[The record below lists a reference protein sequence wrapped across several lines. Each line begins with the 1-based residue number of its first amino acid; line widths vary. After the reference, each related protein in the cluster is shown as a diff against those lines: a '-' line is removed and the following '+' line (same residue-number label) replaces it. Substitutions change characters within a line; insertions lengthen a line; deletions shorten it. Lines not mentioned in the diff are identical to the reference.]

1 MDTSLFQLITRVQNN
16 DKNALQE
23 IIDKFKPLINKLA
36 RKLKYEEAETD
47 LIIAIILL
55 LKNINLEK
63 FKNTSDDAIVNYI
76 NYSLNNKATDL
87 FRKYVFKKDN
97 ELPIDLD
104 IIYQNND
111 MDTNLFVN
119 SLLNIESLSKKQHIV
134 LKLSYLYGF
143 SDIEIAKKLNISRQ
157 AVNKIKKRG
166 LKILNEFL
174 T

>member
-1 MDTSLFQLITRVQNN
+1 MDTSLFQLITRV
-16 DKNALQE
+16 
-23 IIDKFKPLINKLA
+23 
-36 RKLKYEEAETD
+36 
-47 LIIAIILL
+47 
-55 LKNINLEK
+55 
-63 FKNTSDDAIVNYI
+63 
-76 NYSLNNKATDL
+76 
-87 FRKYVFKKDN
+87 
-97 ELPIDLD
+97 
-104 IIYQNND
+104 QNND

-143 SDIEIAKKLNISRQ
+143 SDIEIAKKLNISKQ